1 MFNKLNILII
11 YIINMDSIDQKL
23 IARLRHNGRESISNL
38 AEHLGVT
45 RATVNAHLARLE
57 ETGVIQGYTVRLG
70 ENHPERP
77 IRGVTMIKVEG
88 QMTEQV
94 KKRIL
99 ALPDIECVHHTNG
112 QWDLIAEISAPDMA
126 HFDALLS
133 QIRDIGSISYSETHL
148 LLSTHRF
155 TR

>member
-1 MFNKLNILII
+1 MFGIIIILHI
-11 YIINMDSIDQKL
+11 YMSIMDSIDQKL
-23 IARLRHNGRESISNL
+23 IARLRHNGRESVSNL

-45 RATVNAHLARLE
+45 RATVNARLARLE
-57 ETGVIQGYTVRLG
+57 KDGVIQGYTVRLG

-77 IRGVTMIKVEG
+77 IRGITMIKVEG

-112 QWDLIAEISAPDMA
+112 QWDMIAEISAPDMA
-126 HFDALLS
+126 HFDTLLS
-133 QIRDIGSISYSETHL
+133 AIRDIGSISHSETHL

-155 TR
+155 MR